1 MTGGHDYWRRT
12 LDMLVDP
19 ETDAVI
25 GYERAGKAYRWT
37 GRIASLDDPSGLLVD
52 VFGEPRRLCS
62 WESLRSVERREDGR
76 REAAA
81 QAAGGEG

>member
-25 GYERAGKAYRWT
+25 GYERAGRDRLWM
-37 GRIASLDDPSGLLVD
+37 GRIASLDDPSGLLVT
-52 VFGEPRRLCS
+52 VAGETQRLCS
-62 WESLRSVERREDGR
+62 WESLRSAERREDGK
-76 REAAA
+76 REAAT
-81 QAAGGEG
+81 QAAGGEA

>member
-1 MTGGHDYWRRT
+1 MTGDHDYWRRT

-37 GRIASLDDPSGLLVD
+37 GRIASLEYPSGLLVD
-52 VFGEPRRLCS
+52 VDGEQMRLCS
-62 WESLRSVERREDGR
+62 WESLRSVERADGE
-76 REAAA
+76 REAAT
-81 QAAGGEG
+81 QAAGGEA

>member
-12 LDMLVDP
+12 LGMLVDP

-37 GRIASLDDPSGLLVD
+37 GRISSLGSPSGLLVT
-52 VFGEPRRLCS
+52 VAGETQRLCS
-62 WESLRSVERREDGR
+62 WESLRSVERREDGK

-81 QAAGGEG
+81 QAAGGEE